1 MRVNTATTHAT
12 TTTAHAT
19 THNSASASVSTSVTA
34 GKQNTQFSLVSPI
47 TSSHSHSHS
56 HSSSDAP
63 LKSGFLDLH
72 SGGSPE
78 SPSRLYCVLT
88 STSLKCYANSPDDSG
103 LLSKS
108 AVPEYELRV
117 SDYALT
123 DTRSG
128 RPQAFALLNK
138 KKTHAMEFLCRNIG
152 AMNQWTSFLK
162 VCVCITNYFNIILS
176 PNFNLFSIAD
186 PGAKFTS
193 E

>member
-12 TTTAHAT
+12 THTT
-19 THNSASASVSTSVTA
+19 THNSASVSVSTSVTA

-47 TSSHSHSHS
+47 TSSHSH
-56 HSSSDAP
+56 SDAP

-117 SDYALT
+117 SDYVLT